1 VSAGTPVEEQSV
13 FELFAG
19 PGGMSE
25 ALRLA
30 GLPPAL
36 TVGFEI
42 NKDACDTATK
52 MGHVRAQVNLLDLE
66 PGDAIVQY
74 GRPHGMHSSSPCPG
88 MSTAGKG
95 KGREDLNLLGQ
106 AAERM
111 GHGGNARLILKEVTK
126 RQQDSRSVL
135 SLTPLWWILE
145 TMPEWITLEQVPTVL
160 PLWEIYAE
168 VLRGHGYSVV
178 TGNINAEQYGVP
190 QTRKRAVL
198 VASRIRIIPGLPTP
212 THSKF
217 HVRTPSKLDVG
228 VEKWVSMAEAVGWG
242 MVQRPYPTV
251 AAGTASGGAD
261 PQMLGGSGARLIV
274 ARERENGEGH
284 WIERTWHPDYGPV
297 SFLGSGLAND
307 QGQRA
312 RSLEEPSHTIVGKGT
327 ATWRFDELP
336 LDEFER
342 PALRNNTSERAGV
355 RDVTE
360 PAPTM
365 YFGERANKATWEE
378 SGREPVTHGGRLV
391 GFARRY
397 DGIGDSIEIDG
408 ILYRARDLRDSG
420 FPAHTVTEKAR
431 SWEVYD
437 TEEEERW
444 GDLDP
449 THMGDV
455 YNSKGTIRPM
465 GEPAM
470 TMTAAMDNNN
480 FKFIDPERVSDEVK
494 ARLNN
499 QSGTLFDTAW
509 PAYRPAA
516 VVAGRDLNTAP
527 GANGNR
533 FNGSKKSRNDGV
545 RVTVAEAAAFQSFPD
560 WYIFAG
566 TKTSQFQ
573 QVGNAVP
580 PLMGEAMVRRATGQM
595 PGLWARREQEGQ

>member
-1 VSAGTPVEEQSV
+1 MSTPVEEQSG

-36 TVGFEI
+36 TTGFEI
-42 NKDACDTATK
+42 DKDACDTATK
-52 MGHVRAQVNLLDLE
+52 MGHVRVRENLLHLD
-66 PGDAIVQY
+66 PYDAVATY
-74 GRPHGMHSSSPCPG
+74 GRPHFVHSSSPCPG

-95 KGREDLNLLGQ
+95 KGREDLALLGR
-106 AAERM
+106 AAEEM
-111 GHGGNARLILKEVTK
+111 GRGSDPKQVLKYVTAQ
-126 RQQDSRSVL
+126 QQDSRSVL
-135 SLTPLWWILE
+135 SITPLWWILA
-145 TMPEWITLEQVPTVL
+145 TNPEWVTLEQVPTVQ
-160 PLWEIYAE
+160 PLWDIYAE
-168 VLRGHGYSVV
+168 VLRQHGYSVA
-178 TGNINAEQYGVP
+178 TGNIQAEQYGVP

-198 VASRIRIIPGLPTP
+198 IASRVRHIPGLPTP

-242 MVQRPYPTV
+242 MVLRPYPTV

-274 ARERENGEGH
+274 AREREAGEGH
-284 WIERTWHPDYGPV
+284 WIERAVHPEHGPV
-297 SFLGSGLAND
+297 SMLGSGLAND

-312 RSLEEPSHTIVGKGT
+312 RPLEEPSHTIVGKGT

-336 LDEFER
+336 HDFVPDEQR
-342 PALRNNTSERAGV
+342 RV
-355 RDVTE
+355 
-360 PAPTM
+360 
-365 YFGERANKATWEE
+365 
-378 SGREPVTHGGRLV
+378 V
-391 GFARRY
+391 GFPRRY
-397 DGIGDSIEIDG
+397 DGLGQSIEIDG
-408 ILYRARDLRDSG
+408 VEYRARDLRDVDY
-420 FPAHTVTEKAR
+420 PAQALTEKVR
-431 SWEVYD
+431 SWQVYEVD
-437 TEEEERW
+437 GERF
-444 GDLDP
+444 GDLEP

-455 YNSKGTIRPM
+455 YFSKGTIRPL
-465 GEPAM
+465 GSPAS
-470 TMTAAMDNNN
+470 TVTASYDNNN
-480 FKFIDPERVSDEVK
+480 FKFIDPSRVSDEVK

-499 QSGTLFDTAW
+499 QSGTLFDTEW

-533 FNGSKKSRNDGV
+533 FNGSTKSRNDGV

-566 TKTSQFQ
+566 NKTSQFQ

-580 PLMGEAMVRRATGQM
+580 PLMGEAMARRATGQR
-595 PGLWARREQEGQ
+595 PGLWVRRDREEGRA